1 MRRREFITL
10 LGGAAVAWPLGA
22 RAQQPAMPVIG
33 FLNSASPGPFAILL
47 SAFHEGLKDGGYVE
61 GKNVTVEY
69 RWADGQYDRL
79 PALAADLVRRRVT
92 VIAATGGIVTAQ
104 AAKAATT
111 TIPVLFIGGAD
122 PVGDGLVS
130 SFNRP
135 GGNVTGVSLLASE
148 LAPKRL
154 ELLRELVP
162 KATKIAMLVNSENAV
177 DRQDAQNMMQK
188 AGLPLLILSARVETE
203 FEREFITATQH
214 GAQALL
220 VSADPFFNSRR
231 TQLVALAARYAVPAA
246 YPWSEYAK
254 AGGLMSYGTSI
265 PGAYRQIGQYVT
277 RILKGEKPADL
288 PVQQPTKFELV
299 INLKTAKALGL
310 EIPPQ
315 LLARADEVIE

>member
-1 MRRREFITL
+1 MRRRAFIAA
-10 LGGAAVAWPLGA
+10 LGGAAAWPWVA

-33 FLNSASPGPFAILL
+33 FLNSASPGPFALLL

-69 RWADGQYDRL
+69 RWANGQYDRL

-92 VIAATGGIVTAQ
+92 VIAATGGTATAQ

-111 TIPVLFIGGAD
+111 TIPVLFIAGAD

-135 GGNVTGVSLLASE
+135 GGNVTGVSVYTSE

-162 KATKIAMLVNSENAV
+162 KATKIALLVNPENAV
-177 DRQDAQNMMQK
+177 DSQDAQNMMQR
-188 AGLPLLILSARVETE
+188 AGLPLLILSATVETE
-203 FEREFITATQH
+203 FEREFVSASQH

-231 TQLVALAARYAVPAA
+231 TQLVALAARYAMPAA

-299 INLKTAKALGL
+299 INLKTAKTLGL
-310 EIPPQ
+310 TVPPQ

>member
-1 MRRREFITL
+1 MRRREFIAG
-10 LGGAAVAWPLGA
+10 LGSALAWPLTA

-33 FLNSASPGPFAILL
+33 FLNSASPGPFALLL

-69 RWADGQYDRL
+69 RWANEQYDRL

-92 VIAATGGIVTAQ
+92 VIAATGGTMTAQ

-111 TIPVLFIGGAD
+111 TIPVLFIAGAD
-122 PVGDGLVS
+122 PVGDGLVK

-135 GGNVTGVSLLASE
+135 GGNVTGVSVYTSE

-162 KATKIAMLVNSENAV
+162 NATKIALLGNPENAA
-177 DRQDAQNMMQK
+177 DSQDAQNMMQR
-188 AGLPLLILSARVETE
+188 AGLPLLTLSARVETE
-203 FEREFITATQH
+203 LEREFVSASQH

-231 TQLVALAARYAVPAA
+231 TQLVALAARFAMPAA

-288 PVQQPTKFELV
+288 PVQLPTKFELV
-299 INLKTAKALGL
+299 INLKTAKTLGL

>member
-1 MRRREFITL
+1 MRRREFIAA
-10 LGGAAVAWPLGA
+10 LGGTAAWPLGA

-33 FLNSASPGPFAILL
+33 FLNSASPGPFALLL

-69 RWADGQYDRL
+69 RWANEQYDRL
-79 PALAADLVRRRVT
+79 PALAADLVRGRVT
-92 VIAATGGIVTAQ
+92 VIAATGGTMTAR

-111 TIPVLFIGGAD
+111 TIPVLFIAGAD
-122 PVGDGLVS
+122 PVGDGLVR

-135 GGNVTGVSLLASE
+135 GGNVTGVSVYTSE

-162 KATKIAMLVNSENAV
+162 KATKIALLVNPENAA
-177 DRQDAQNMMQK
+177 DSQDAQNVMQR
-188 AGLPLLILSARVETE
+188 AGLPLLTLSARVETE
-203 FEREFITATQH
+203 LEREFVSASQQ

-231 TQLVALAARYAVPAA
+231 TQLVALAARYAMPAA
-246 YPWSEYAK
+246 YPWNEYAK

-315 LLARADEVIE
+315 LLVRADEVIE